1 MACPLR
7 AAGRPW
13 PSDGKPR
20 RWASEATAAAKETG
34 NTAGTGV
41 FVPDGTSDTPSPVSP
56 SPVGTRGG
64 KAGTRTQDYSIINC
78 LQSAKLC
85 AQCCAQGGFND
96 PRRLRP
102 GRRAESGTFVLIL
115 WEGRPA
121 ETQGHRP
128 WPLAR
133 LISSKRR
140 RKYVIISWGFI
151 PLIFAST
158 TLTLIK

>member
-64 KAGTRTQDYSIINC
+64 K
-78 LQSAKLC
+78 LC

-102 GRRAESGTFVLIL
+102 GRRAESGTFMLIL

-158 TLTLIK
+158 TLTFIK